1 MSALPLLYEKQ
12 EGIAY
17 ITLNRP
23 EARNALSPEVV
34 CRLADAFVDYAR
46 DDSLRVA
53 IITGAGDKAFC
64 AGGDLGSM
72 LPLLTG
78 ARAPADEW
86 DRRVLGEPLV
96 MAASS
101 LRDFHLAKPVI
112 AAINGLC
119 FAAGAELILG
129 TDMRVAAAHAMFGF
143 PEAKRGLIPFAGS
156 TVRLARQVPYAV
168 ALEMMMT
175 GDPIDAAT
183 AHRIGLVNHVVPASE
198 VMEKAKVIA
207 RVIAANGPLA
217 VQRIKQAVVATS
229 GLPLE
234 QAYAVENRSKD
245 AVFASDDA
253 KEGPRSFMEKRPPRF
268 TGR

>member
-1 MSALPLLYEKQ
+1 VTTPLLYERQ
-12 EGIAY
+12 DGIAY
-17 ITLNRP
+17 ITINRP

-34 CRLADAFVDYAR
+34 CRLADAFVDYAN

-53 IITGAGDKAFC
+53 IITGSGDKAFC

-78 ARAPADEW
+78 AREPMDEW
-86 DRRVLGEPLV
+86 DRRVLNDPIV

-101 LRDFHLAKPVI
+101 LRDFDLPKPVI
-112 AAINGLC
+112 AAINGACL
-119 FAAGAELILG
+119 AAGAELILG
-129 TDMRVAAAHAMFGF
+129 TDIRVAASHATFGF

-156 TVRLARQVPYAV
+156 TVRLARQVPH
-168 ALEMMMT
+168 ALAMELMLT

-183 AHRIGLVNHVVPASE
+183 AHRIGLVNHVVPAGD
-198 VMEKAKVIA
+198 VMDKARAVARTIA
-207 RVIAANGPLA
+207 SNGPFAL
-217 VQRIKQAVVATS
+217 QRIKDTVLKTS
-229 GLPLE
+229 GLPLRD
-234 QAYAVENRSKD
+234 AYAIEGMSKE
-245 AVFASDDA
+245 AVFESEDA